1 MGDIAN
7 PRIWVDATVWV
18 GPTDA
23 TAPTNTT
30 TAMGTVDPDWEGL
43 GLTSEDGMTE
53 SREQESTDHY
63 AHGGILVRTTRSK
76 HKRTLQVIALE
87 DNSVVYD
94 LVNPGSTATDDGTTA
109 TRTVVVPNAPNP
121 KSFCLDLVDGDVV
134 KRRYIPRG
142 EVTEVGDY
150 AITDSEIA
158 AYELTITVY
167 PTTVGG
173 TDNVIY
179 VDLTNDE
186 QALSA

>member
-7 PRIWVDATVWV
+7 PRIWVNATAFV
-18 GPTDA
+18 GPTNA
-23 TAPTNTT
+23 TAPTNPT
-30 TAMGTVDPDWEGL
+30 TAMPTVDSDWVTL

-53 SREQESTDHY
+53 SREQEATDHY

-87 DNSVVYD
+87 DNPIVFD
-94 LVNPGSTATDDGTTA
+94 LVNPGSLAVDDGSLT
-109 TRTVVVPNAPNP
+109 TRTVKVPNQPNP
-121 KSFCLDLVDGDVV
+121 KSFTLDLADGDVI

-167 PTTVGG
+167 PTTVGLNE
-173 TDNVIY
+173 DVLY
-179 VDLTNDE
+179 LDFTNDP